1 MKPPNNK
8 PHYFKHCITDITGKG
23 TSIEVAEFLITSTLT
38 VLAPGRI
45 VQRSQVVNNHQDRNF
60 ILIGVSPVPNKPMQK
75 GSPIPISSSKQ
86 NRKAVTKGQVRGISL

>member
-1 MKPPNNK
+1 
-8 PHYFKHCITDITGKG
+8 
-23 TSIEVAEFLITSTLT
+23 VAEFLITSTLT

-60 ILIGVSPVPNKPMQK
+60 ILIGVSPVPSKTMQK

-86 NRKAVTKGQVRGISL
+86 NRKAVKKGQVRGISL